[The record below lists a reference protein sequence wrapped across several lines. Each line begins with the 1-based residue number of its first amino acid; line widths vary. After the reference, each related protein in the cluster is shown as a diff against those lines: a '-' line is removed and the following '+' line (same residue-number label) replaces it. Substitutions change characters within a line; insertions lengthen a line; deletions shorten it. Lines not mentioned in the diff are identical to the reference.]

1 LSVDIS
7 LVAYLEKA
15 GPIASVRQAAS
26 RQFVLSAQAWLKIT
40 AWRNQNRPGAGH
52 NRRAGVWLGARRP
65 V

>member
-7 LVAYLEKA
+7 LVAYFEKA
-15 GPIASVRQAAS
+15 DPIASVRQAAS

-52 NRRAGVWLGARRP
+52 NRRAGA
-65 V
+65 